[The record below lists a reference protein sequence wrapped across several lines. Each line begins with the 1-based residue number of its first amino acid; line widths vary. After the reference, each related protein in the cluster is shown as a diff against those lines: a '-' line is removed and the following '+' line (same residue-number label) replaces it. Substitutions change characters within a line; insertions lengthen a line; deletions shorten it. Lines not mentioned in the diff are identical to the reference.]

1 MGLRVPTR
9 CYHNQI
15 TKGDL
20 IMNNTNIQNFIYF
33 LKELEKNITQIDEF
47 LEKESHCLQS
57 LFVLHSTMEKM
68 CQSWLNQLSH
78 RKVELE

>member
-1 MGLRVPTR
+1 MGAEIPTR
-9 CYHNQI
+9 CSSQPNERN
-15 TKGDL
+15 L
-20 IMNNTNIQNFIYF
+20 IMTDINIQNFIYF

-57 LFVLHSTMEKM
+57 IFVLHSTMEKM